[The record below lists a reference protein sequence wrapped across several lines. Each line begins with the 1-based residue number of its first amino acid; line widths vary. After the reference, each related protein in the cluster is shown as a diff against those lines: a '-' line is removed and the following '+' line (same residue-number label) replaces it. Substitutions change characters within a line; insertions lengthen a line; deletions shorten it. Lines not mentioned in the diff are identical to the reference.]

1 MEDAQT
7 PFLGWV
13 KSNTSTANL
22 LSILLLVF
30 AAWAAVEIV
39 SNVNGSDIPP
49 TTGVLSNENDADG
62 QRINN
67 GLIVGLGAVAG
78 TTGLILQLI
87 ITRNPTEEDVEVEPV
102 EDEEIDEVVEDLM
115 EGVDDLD
122 EEEEVSEEETSDE
135 EEIIVEEEEISEQET
150 SDEEEI
156 IVEEEEIPEQETPDE
171 EESLEEEESTP
182 EEQGEEESEEEA
194 PAEEEKTPIKKR
206 KF

>member
-7 PFLGWV
+7 PFLDWV

-22 LSILLLVF
+22 LSIILLIF

-39 SNVNGSDIPP
+39 SNVNGSEIPP
-49 TTGVLSNENDADG
+49 TTGALSNEDNPDG

-67 GLIVGLGAVAG
+67 GLIIGLGAVAG

-87 ITRNPTEEDVEVEPV
+87 ITRDSEEEVNSEPV

-115 EGVDDLD
+115 D
-122 EEEEVSEEETSDE
+122 ESPEEDE
-135 EEIIVEEEEISEQET
+135 IVVEEIVVEEEEIL
-150 SDEEEI
+150 EEET
-156 IVEEEEIPEQETPDE
+156 PEE

-182 EEQGEEESEEEA
+182 EEQGEENSEEDA
-194 PAEEEKTPIKKR
+194 PAGEEKAPIKKR

>member
-7 PFLGWV
+7 PLLSWV
-13 KSNTSTANL
+13 KSNASTANL
-22 LSILLLVF
+22 LSIVLLLF

-39 SNVNGSDIPP
+39 SNVNGTDIPP
-49 TTGVLSNENDADG
+49 TTGVLSNEDDPDG

-67 GLIVGLGAVAG
+67 GVVIGLGAVAG

-87 ITRNPTEEDVEVEPV
+87 ITKDSEEEDVVSEPV

-115 EGVDDLD
+115 DVA
-122 EEEEVSEEETSDE
+122 EEESLEQEVDV
-135 EEIIVEEEEISEQET
+135 EEIIVEDEEILE
-150 SDEEEI
+150 D
-156 IVEEEEIPEQETPDE
+156 ETPEE

-182 EEQGEEESEEEA
+182 EEQGEGNSEEEA
-194 PAEEEKTPIKKR
+194 PVEKNKTPIKKR

>member
-1 MEDAQT
+1 MEDAHT

-13 KSNTSTANL
+13 KSNASTANL
-22 LSILLLVF
+22 LSIVLLIF

-49 TTGVLSNENDADG
+49 TTGVLSNENDPDG

-78 TTGLILQLI
+78 TTGLILQLLI
-87 ITRNPTEEDVEVEPV
+87 VRDSEDEAVEVEPV

-115 EGVDDLD
+115 DEG
-122 EEEEVSEEETSDE
+122 EEVPEEDE
-135 EEIIVEEEEISEQET
+135 IVVEEEEISE
-150 SDEEEI
+150 EEI
-156 IVEEEEIPEQETPDE
+156 SEE

-182 EEQGEEESEEEA
+182 EEQGEEESKEEA
-194 PAEEEKTPIKKR
+194 PAEENKTPVKKR

>member
-7 PFLGWV
+7 PFMGWV

-22 LSILLLVF
+22 LSIVLLVF

-49 TTGVLSNENDADG
+49 TTGVLSNENDPDG

-67 GLIVGLGAVAG
+67 GLIIGLGAVAG
-78 TTGLILQLI
+78 TTGLILQLL
-87 ITRNPTEEDVEVEPV
+87 ITRESTEKDVETEPV

-115 EGVDDLD
+115 DDEADSEEEVLD
-122 EEEEVSEEETSDE
+122 EEEIVV
-135 EEIIVEEEEISEQET
+135 EEIIIEEEEISEE
-150 SDEEEI
+150 
-156 IVEEEEIPEQETPDE
+156 ETPVE
-171 EESLEEEESTP
+171 EESLEEEESAP
-182 EEQGEEESEEEA
+182 EEQGEEESKEEA
-194 PAEEEKTPIKKR
+194 PAEENKTPINKR

>member
-49 TTGVLSNENDADG
+49 TTGVLSNENDVDG

-87 ITRNPTEEDVEVEPV
+87 ITRSPTEEDVEVEPV

-115 EGVDDLD
+115 DEGEDLD
-122 EEEEVSEEETSDE
+122 QEEVSDEEEIIIEEEEISEEETPDEEEIIIEEEEVSEE
-135 EEIIVEEEEISEQET
+135 
-150 SDEEEI
+150 
-156 IVEEEEIPEQETPDE
+156 ETPDE

>member
-1 MEDAQT
+1 MQISRGAPMEDAQT
-7 PFLGWV
+7 PLLGWV
-13 KSNTSTANL
+13 KSNASTANL
-22 LSILLLVF
+22 LSIVLLLF

-49 TTGVLSNENDADG
+49 TTGVLSNENDPDG

-67 GLIVGLGAVAG
+67 GLIIGLGAVAG

-87 ITRNPTEEDVEVEPV
+87 ITRESEESEDSEPV

-115 EGVDDLD
+115 EDTEEID
-122 EEEEVSEEETSDE
+122 EEEVVVEE
-135 EEIIVEEEEISEQET
+135 EEIVVEEEEISEE
-150 SDEEEI
+150 
-156 IVEEEEIPEQETPDE
+156 ETPEE

-182 EEQGEEESEEEA
+182 EEQGGEESEEEA
-194 PAEEEKTPIKKR
+194 PVEENKTPIKKR

>member
-1 MEDAQT
+1 MEDVHT

-13 KSNTSTANL
+13 KSNASTANL
-22 LSILLLVF
+22 LSIVLLIF

-49 TTGVLSNENDADG
+49 TTGVLSNENDPDG

-78 TTGLILQLI
+78 TTGLILQLLI
-87 ITRNPTEEDVEVEPV
+87 VRDSEDEAVEVEPV

-115 EGVDDLD
+115 DEGEEAPD
-122 EEEEVSEEETSDE
+122 EEEVPEED
-135 EEIIVEEEEISEQET
+135 EIIIEEEEISEE
-150 SDEEEI
+150 
-156 IVEEEEIPEQETPDE
+156 ETPEE

-182 EEQGEEESEEEA
+182 EEQGEEESKEDA
-194 PAEEEKTPIKKR
+194 PAEENKTPVKKR